1 MQDSDT
7 DVVRELFAAD
17 AWQRNL
23 VKSDTGKP
31 IDCWQNVNLVL
42 QHHPAWKGVL
52 AFDTFSQMPVKM
64 KRAPTGACAGPWMAE
79 DDTLLGMWLAQHMK
93 MVIKALG
100 NVSQGVVAC
109 AQLNKHHPVTSW
121 LDSLEWDQRPRLA
134 EWMPDCLGV
143 KRSPY
148 SAAGGRYFLMN
159 MVRRVYE
166 PGCIMRSVPV
176 LEGAQDTGKSTA
188 LRILASDAWFS
199 DSHFDV
205 SGKDVYELIQGVWL
219 YEIGEMASFNKSE
232 ANRVKQFI
240 SSVKDNWVPKYI
252 RGRVTVYRQVVFAGT
267 TNENLY
273 LKDWTGN
280 TRFWP
285 FLCGEAQ
292 PINLEVLAGMREQ
305 LFAEAVVLVRQGE
318 RCYPTQ
324 EEHLELFGPE
334 QEARVVEHPWMEPIR
349 AWLASPSV
357 VINPRVTSFDV
368 LREGLAVEKSKMT
381 VAMQQDVGRIMKGLG
396 WLRKRDSD
404 GSREWFYE
412 RPERP
417 ITNKEHQN
425 GADPF

>member
-1 MQDSDT
+1 MSDDA
-7 DVVRELFAAD
+7 DVVQELFAAG

-23 VKSDTGKP
+23 VRADNGKA

-52 AFDTFSQMPVKM
+52 AFDTFSQIPVKT
-64 KRAPTGACAGPWMAE
+64 RIPPTGACAGPWQAE
-79 DDTLLGMWLAQHMK
+79 DDTLLGMWLAQQMK
-93 MVIKALG
+93 VMVKALG
-100 NVSQGVVAC
+100 NISQGAIAC
-109 AQLNKHHPVTSW
+109 AQLNKIHPVVSW
-121 LDSLEWDQRPRLA
+121 LDTLEWDQVPRLA
-134 EWMPDCLGV
+134 GWLSDCLGV
-143 KRSPY
+143 ARSPY
-148 SAAGGRYFLMN
+148 AAAVGKYFLMN
-159 MVRRVYE
+159 MVRRVTE

-188 LRILASDAWFS
+188 LRILAGNDWFS

-240 SSVKDNWVPKYI
+240 SSVKDSWVPKYV
-252 RGRVTVYRQVVFAGT
+252 RGRITVQRQVAFAGT

-285 FLCGEAQ
+285 VLCGAEQ
-292 PINLEVLAGMREQ
+292 PIDLEALSARREQ
-305 LFAEAVVLVRQGE
+305 LFAEAMALVRAGE

-324 EEHLELFGPE
+324 AEYLELFGPE
-334 QEARVVEHPWMEPIR
+334 QEARVVEHPWAEPV
-349 AWLASPSV
+349 ALWLASHTME
-357 VINPRVTSFDV
+357 RVTSFDV
-368 LREGLAVEKSKMT
+368 LSEGLAVDKSKLT
-381 VAMQQDVGRIMKGLG
+381 ITMQQDVGRVLRALG
-396 WLRKRDSD
+396 WQRQREPDGARK
-404 GSREWFYE
+404 WFYT

-417 ITNKEHQN
+417 APATERVP

>member
-1 MQDSDT
+1 MSDSDR
-7 DVVRELFAAD
+7 DVVRDLFDAD
-17 AWQRNL
+17 AWQRKM
-23 VKSDTGKP
+23 VRSDTGKA

-42 QHHPAWKGVL
+42 QHHPAWSGVL
-52 AFDTFSQMPVKM
+52 AFDTFSQVPVM
-64 KRAPTGACAGPWMAE
+64 TRPAPIGACAGPWQAE
-79 DDTLLGMWLAQHMK
+79 HDTLLGMWLAQQMK
-93 MVIKALG
+93 LTVKALG
-100 NVSQGVVAC
+100 NVTQGVIAC

-121 LDSLEWDQRPRLA
+121 LDGLVWDQQPRLA
-134 EWMPDCLGV
+134 EWMSDCLGV

-148 SAAGGRYFLMN
+148 SAAVGRYFLMN

-176 LEGAQDTGKSTA
+176 LEGAQDSGKSTA

-240 SSVKDNWVPKYI
+240 SSIKDNWVPKYI
-252 RGRVTVYRQVVFAGT
+252 RGRVTVYRQVVFGGT

-285 FLCGEAQ
+285 VLCGEEQ
-292 PINLEVLAGMREQ
+292 PIDLEVLVSMREQ
-305 LFAEAVVLVRQGE
+305 LFAEAVALVRKGE

-324 EEHLELFGPE
+324 QEHQELFGPE
-334 QEARVVEHPWMEPIR
+334 QEARVVEHPWAEPIR
-349 AWLASPSV
+349 MWLASPTAV
-357 VINPRVTSFDV
+357 MNDRVTSFDV
-368 LREGLAVEKSKMT
+368 LREGLSVEKSKMT

-396 WLRKRDSD
+396 WIRTRNSI
-404 GSREWFYE
+404 GSREWFYA
-412 RPERP
+412 RPERQIP
-417 ITNKEHQN
+417 NKEHQN

>member
-1 MQDSDT
+1 MSDSDSE
-7 DVVRELFAAD
+7 VVRELFAAD
-17 AWQRNL
+17 EWQRKL
-23 VKSDTGKP
+23 VKTDTGKAV
-31 IDCWQNVNLVL
+31 DCWQNVNLVL
-42 QHHPAWKGVL
+42 QHYPAWRGVL
-52 AFDTFSQMPVKM
+52 AFDTFSQVPVKM
-64 KRAPTGACAGPWMAE
+64 KTAPTGACAGPWQAE
-79 DDTLLGMWLAQHMK
+79 DDTLLGMWLAQQMK
-93 MVIKALG
+93 LMVKALG
-100 NVSQGVVAC
+100 NVSQGVIAC

-121 LDSLEWDQRPRLA
+121 LDGLTWDQVPRLNDWLA
-134 EWMPDCLGV
+134 DCLGM

-148 SAAGGRYFLMN
+148 SAAIGRYFLMN

-188 LRILASDAWFS
+188 LRILAGDAWFS

-205 SGKDVYELIQGVWL
+205 AGKDVYELIQGVWL

-285 FLCGEAQ
+285 GLCGELQ
-292 PINLEVLAGMREQ
+292 PIDLEALAGMREQ
-305 LFAEAVVLVRQGE
+305 LFAEALVLYRSGA

-324 EEHLELFGPE
+324 QEHLELFGPE
-334 QEARVVEHPWMEPIR
+334 QESRVVEHPWMDPVQH
-349 AWLASPSV
+349 WLTSATV
-357 VINPRVTSFDV
+357 LGQKRVTSFDV
-368 LREGLAVEKSKMT
+368 LREGLSVEKSKMT
-381 VAMQQDVGRIMKGLG
+381 VAMQQDIGRIMKALG
-396 WLRKRDSD
+396 WVRMRDP
-404 GSREWFYE
+404 GGPRQWFYE

-417 ITNKEHQN
+417 ITDKAHKD

>member
-1 MQDSDT
+1 MTDSDP

-17 AWQRNL
+17 AWQRKL
-23 VKSDTGKP
+23 VKTDTGKAV
-31 IDCWQNVNLVL
+31 DCWQNVNLVL

-52 AFDTFSQMPVKM
+52 AFDTFSQVPVKM
-64 KRAPTGACAGPWMAE
+64 RKPPTGAGLGPWMAE
-79 DDTLLGMWLAQHMK
+79 DDTLLGMWLAQQM
-93 MVIKALG
+93 MLTVKALG
-100 NVSQGVVAC
+100 NVTQGVIAC

-121 LDSLEWDQRPRLA
+121 LDHLVWDEVRRTDAWLT
-134 EWMPDCLGV
+134 DCLGV
-143 KRSPY
+143 RRTPY
-148 SAAGGRYFLMN
+148 TEAVGRYFLMN

-176 LEGAQDTGKSTA
+176 LEGAQDRGKSTA

-252 RGRVTVYRQVVFAGT
+252 RGRVTVYRQVVFGGT

-273 LKDWTGN
+273 LKDWTGG

-285 FLCGEAQ
+285 VLCEEEQ
-292 PINLEVLAGMREQ
+292 PINLEALANMREQ
-305 LFAEAVVLVRQGE
+305 LFAEAVVLVKQGE
-318 RCYPTQ
+318 PCYPTQ
-324 EEHLELFGPE
+324 EEHKALFAPE
-334 QEARVVEHPWMEPIR
+334 QEARMVDHPWMDPIR

-357 VINPRVTSFDV
+357 VMNKRVTSFDV
-368 LREGLAVEKSKMT
+368 LREAVTVEKSKMT
-381 VAMQQDVGRIMKGLG
+381 VAMQQDVGRIMKLLG
-396 WLRKRDSD
+396 WARKRDPH

-417 ITNKEHQN
+417 IPKKEHQN